1 MAPFWRWDVSFTTCL
16 RNGQG
21 RVYGGYV
28 DLEIQTLLF
37 TLHGK
42 DGVLVDRIKF
52 ADGHSTQPGDTL
64 EFPCHFAKIR
74 SQILDHWKVSYTT
87 LFWTD
92 LPLQFRSTTVTATA

>member
-1 MAPFWRWDVSFTTCL
+1 M
-16 RNGQG
+16 
-21 RVYGGYV
+21 

-42 DGVLVDRIKF
+42 NGVLVDRIKM
-52 ADGHSTQPGDTL
+52 ADGHSTQPGDTI

-87 LFWTD
+87 RRDIDRGRFNSYDGRLSLWHYKNC
-92 LPLQFRSTTVTATA
+92 LVLKNAKEESIAE